1 MAWEKRGS
9 GSYYYRKRR
18 SGDRVVSEYVGTG
31 LFAELL
37 GEADALERDQ
47 RALEREAER
56 QEREEMLAV
65 DREIDQVV
73 ELIRALTHGMLLIS
87 GYHTHKGQ
95 WRKRRDG

>member
-18 SGDRVVSEYVGTG
+18 MRDCVVSEYVGTG

-37 GEADALERDQ
+37 AEADALEREQ
-47 RALEREAER
+47 RALEREVKR
-56 QEREEMLAV
+56 QEREEVLAV
-65 DREIDQVV
+65 DRDIDQVG

-87 GYHTHKGQ
+87 GYHMHKGQ